1 MNNQKHI
8 LLERSDRFAGVYPCG
23 CFGRCMCFYKKMN

>member
-1 MNNQKHI
+1 MNKQKHI

-23 CFGRCMCFYKKMN
+23 LFGRCMCCYKSVN